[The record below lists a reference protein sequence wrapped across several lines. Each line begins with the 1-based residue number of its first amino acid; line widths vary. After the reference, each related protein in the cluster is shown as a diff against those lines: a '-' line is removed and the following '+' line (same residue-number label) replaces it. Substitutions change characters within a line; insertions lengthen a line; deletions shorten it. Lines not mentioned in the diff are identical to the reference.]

1 MKKCKGCPTPAKC
14 KAAGKC
20 MKSGYDEGGVAS
32 SKTSRGFSLSTD
44 ALMKKLANGTLTLEE
59 FQRLAELSPDAATK
73 YYNGMANKAK
83 HKASGSKTKSAGYNK
98 GGYAKCGASN
108 PPAKKR

>member
-1 MKKCKGCPTPAKC
+1 MKTCKGCPSPAKC

-20 MKSGYDEGGVAS
+20 MKAGYDRGGVVS
-32 SKTSRGFSLSTD
+32 SKPSRGFSLSTD

-59 FQRLAELSPDAATK
+59 FQRLADVRPEAARK
-73 YYNGMANKAK
+73 YYSGMANKAR
-83 HKASGSKTKSAGYNK
+83 HKASGSKTKSTGYNK

-108 PPAKKR
+108 PPSKKR